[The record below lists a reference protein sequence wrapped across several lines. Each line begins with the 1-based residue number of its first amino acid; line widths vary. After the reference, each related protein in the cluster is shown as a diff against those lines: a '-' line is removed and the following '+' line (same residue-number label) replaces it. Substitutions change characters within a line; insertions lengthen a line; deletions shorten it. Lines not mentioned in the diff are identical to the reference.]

1 MAYQYGRAVAH
12 RVDKIRHMDGIEWKK
27 ISVIAIENKQKIAD
41 YKDIRVIMV
50 KLVDRLHN
58 LKTIGVYA
66 LEK

>member
-1 MAYQYGRAVAH
+1 
-12 RVDKIRHMDGIEWKK
+12 MDGIEWKK